1 VDRLVRVGRAD
12 LVEIGSLP
20 ELVATGGSSARRAQ
34 TSHCV
39 AVSGDSLE
47 DRIAV
52 GTAAEAEVALVR
64 LLGVTRAAVERSG
77 QLQQA
82 LESRI
87 VIEQAKGVLA
97 ERFDLDVDAAFE
109 LLRRG
114 ARSHRRRLRDLAA
127 EVVASRDTPPE
138 ISALV

>member
-1 VDRLVRVGRAD
+1 
-12 LVEIGSLP
+12 
-20 ELVATGGSSARRAQ
+20 
-34 TSHCV
+34 
-39 AVSGDSLE
+39 VSGDSLE

-77 QLQQA
+77 QLQHA